1 VRCLESEKRGWGNWG
16 EAHRREGDR
25 GDFGFDSGGEGGG
38 GSPVSYLMQ
47 RVTGGR
53 AALRAL
59 EPREKWC
66 WVRKGG
72 DDGSWAFLKPARW
85 HWDRGGRP
93 LTRWPEAAV

>member
-1 VRCLESEKRGWGNWG
+1 VKLTEE
-16 EAHRREGDR
+16 REIVVTSASTLAGR
-25 GDFGFDSGGEGGG
+25 G
-38 GSPVSYLMQ
+38 GSSVSYLMQ

-72 DDGSWAFLKPARW
+72 DDGSWAFLKPARR
-85 HWDRGGRP
+85 HWDRGGQP